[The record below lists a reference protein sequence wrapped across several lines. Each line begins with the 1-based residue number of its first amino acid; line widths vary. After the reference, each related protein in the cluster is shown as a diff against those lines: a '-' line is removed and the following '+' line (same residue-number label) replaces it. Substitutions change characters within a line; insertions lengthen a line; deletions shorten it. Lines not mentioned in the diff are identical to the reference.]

1 MTRLAGNTPHFLFH
15 TLTHIH
21 THTRENTGQPHRS
34 STATKCHLTQVET
47 GSVKGLQTLPQM
59 RKINAQPALSIEGFE
74 RDRLTRAMNPKRLA
88 GVSLFR
94 VFLSIIKW

>member
-1 MTRLAGNTPHFLFH
+1 M
-15 TLTHIH
+15 
-21 THTRENTGQPHRS
+21 
-34 STATKCHLTQVET
+34 
-47 GSVKGLQTLPQM
+47 KGLQTLPQM

-74 RDRLTRAMNPKRLA
+74 RDRLTRAVNPKRLA